1 MPNWNHIVRQ
11 HLAVLR
17 LPAEREIEIVEEQAL
32 HLEAAYEDA
41 LAAGLSEAEA
51 EARALRSYDWRLLE
65 CELSRAEQPVA
76 ARAWRPSMELIER
89 KGGMRMESFIQDL
102 RFSARMLLKRPGFTL
117 LAVLTLALGIGANTA
132 MFSVVNAVLLRPLPF
147 PEPERLTL
155 VEARNPG
162 NFAAP
167 DFRDLATQNHSFSN
181 LGAYFNN
188 ATFNL
193 VGGSEPERVNGA
205 RISASLLP
213 TLGVQPLYGRNLT
226 VEEDRDGGEKVVLLS
241 HRLWQRQFGA
251 DPGVVGRAIRLDE
264 QSYTV
269 IGVLPRGL
277 NFPSDKE
284 LFTPLALSA
293 GALTNYQG
301 FFLTLIAR
309 FKPGVTRAQA
319 DAELA
324 TIIKPGERGPRFASV
339 RALGL
344 QEAMVGDVRMMML
357 VLMGAV
363 GFVVLIACANL
374 ANLLLTAATQRQ
386 KEIAVRLSIGANR
399 GRVVR
404 QFLTESLLMAASGGF
419 VGLSLASWGM
429 TLVNAL
435 LPSTIPRI
443 GQIGV
448 DGRVLGFSF
457 ALTVTSGLLFGTLP
471 ALRASQTALTE
482 AMKAGGRG
490 LGFGSNRLRASLI
503 VSQVALTVVL
513 LTGAGLLTK
522 SFVRLQQTPLGFRPE
537 RLLTARLTLPFSN
550 YSTPQQ
556 RQSFADRLLEKVR
569 SQPGMQEAALTSFL
583 PFASGNQSFALFL
596 PGDEKP
602 RGGGPNFRT
611 VSPDYFRVMGIPL
624 LKGREFS
631 VADYEG
637 APLVTVINETMAR
650 RFWPSADPIGQR
662 VKETSNDG
670 VWREIVGVV
679 GSVRHKVR
687 GEEPRPE
694 MFVPWSQRPDLTLNL
709 AVRTQTEPASFAA
722 AVRRAVADIDANLP
736 VFEVRTMEERL
747 FESVAQPRFRTALLG
762 AFAALALVMALIGLY
777 AVMAVSVAQRTHE
790 LGIRVALGAQRRD
803 VIGLVLGQGVK
814 LVGIGIAL
822 GLVGAWALT
831 RVLTTLLYEVKPTD
845 PLTFLAVPV
854 LLIVVAILACWAP
867 ARHAAEVDP
876 LTALRQE

>member
-1 MPNWNHIVRQ
+1 MPDWKAEVRRRFQ
-11 HLAVLR
+11 NLR
-17 LPAEREIEIVEEQAL
+17 LEPAREAAIVEELAQYLDDYYAESL
-32 HLEAAYEDA
+32 AGGATLAEAYRAA
-41 LAAGLSEAEA
+41 LA
-51 EARALRSYDWRLLE
+51 
-65 CELSRAEQPVA
+65 ELSGSELL
-76 ARAWRPSMELIER
+76 ARELR
-89 KGGMRMESFIQDL
+89 RMERQSGPIPIVFGTNQRTNMIADLWQDL
-102 RFSARMLLKRPGFTL
+102 RYSARMLRKRPGFTL
-117 LAVLTLALGIGANTA
+117 VAVLTLSLGIGANTA

-147 PEPERLTL
+147 PEPERLML
-155 VEARNPG
+155 VEARNPD

-167 DFRDLATQNHSFSN
+167 DFRDLAMQNHSFSH
-181 LGAYFNN
+181 LGAYFN

-226 VEEDRDGGEKVVLLS
+226 TEEDRDGGEKVVLLG

-269 IGVLPRGL
+269 IGVLPQGL

-293 GALTNYQG
+293 RALTNYQG
-301 FFLTLIAR
+301 FFLKLVAR
-309 FKPGVTRAQA
+309 LKPGVTRAQA
-319 DAELA
+319 DAELT

-344 QEAMVGDVRMMML
+344 QEAMVGDVRTMML

-386 KEIAVRLSIGANR
+386 KEIAVRLSLGANR

-404 QFLTESLLMAASGGF
+404 QFLTESLLLAASGGV
-419 VGLSLASWGM
+419 VGLLLAYWGM

-435 LPSTIPRI
+435 LPNTIPRI

-448 DGRVLGFSF
+448 DGRALSFTF
-457 ALTVTSGLLFGTLP
+457 ALAVVSGLLFGTLP

-482 AMKAGGRG
+482 ALKAGGRG
-490 LGFGSNRLRASLI
+490 LGFGSNRLRASLV

-513 LTGAGLLTK
+513 LTGAGLLIK
-522 SFVRLQQTPLGFRPE
+522 SFVRLQQTTLGFRPE
-537 RLLTARLTLPFSN
+537 HLLTARITLPFSN

-569 SQPGMQEAALTSFL
+569 SQPGIQEAALTSFL

-624 LKGREFS
+624 LKGRGFS
-631 VADYEG
+631 DADHDG
-637 APLVTVINETMAR
+637 APMVTVINEMMAKR
-650 RFWPSADPIGQR
+650 YWPNADPIGQR
-662 VKETSNDG
+662 IKETSNDD
-670 VWREIVGVV
+670 VWREIIGVV
-679 GSVRHKVR
+679 GSVRHRAR

-694 MFVPWSQRPDLTLNL
+694 MFVPWSQRPNLTLNL

-722 AVRRAVADIDANLP
+722 ALRQAVTGIDANLP
-736 VFEVRTMEERL
+736 VYEVSTMEERL

-762 AFAALALVMALIGLY
+762 AFAALALVMALVGLY
-777 AVMAVSVAQRTHE
+777 AVMAVSVAQRKHE

-803 VIGLVLGQGVK
+803 LMGLVLGQGVK
-814 LVGIGIAL
+814 LVCIGVAL
-822 GLVGAWALT
+822 GLVGALALT
-831 RVLTTLLYEVKPTD
+831 RVLMTLLYEVKPTD
-845 PLTFLAVPV
+845 PLTFLAAPV

-867 ARHAAEVDP
+867 ARRAAGVDP
-876 LTALRQE
+876 LTALRCE

>member
-1 MPNWNHIVRQ
+1 MPNWNHIVRE
-11 HLAVLR
+11 HLAILR
-17 LPAEREIEIVEEQAL
+17 LPPEREIEIVEEQAL

-41 LAAGLSEAEA
+41 FAAGLSAAEA

-65 CELSRAEQPVA
+65 CELSRSEQPGA
-76 ARAWRPSMELIER
+76 KRTLQQPLELIER
-89 KGGMRMESFIQDL
+89 KGGMRMEPLLQDL
-102 RFSARMLLKRPGFTL
+102 RFGVRMLLKNPGFTL

-132 MFSVVNAVLLRPLPF
+132 MFSVVNAVLLRHLPF
-147 PEPERLTL
+147 PEPERLML
-155 VEARNPG
+155 VEARNPD

-167 DFRDLATQNHSFSN
+167 DFRDLATQNRSFSH
-181 LGAYFNN
+181 LGAYFGN

-193 VGGSEPERVNGA
+193 AGGHEPERVNGA

-226 VEEDRDGGEKVVLLS
+226 VEEDMDGGEKVVLLS

-269 IGVLPRGL
+269 IGVLPPGL

-293 GALTNYQG
+293 RALTNYQG

-309 FKPGVTRAQA
+309 LKSGVTRAQA

-324 TIIKPGERGPRFASV
+324 TIIKPGERGPRFGSV
-339 RALGL
+339 RVLGL
-344 QEAMVGDVRMMML
+344 QEAMVGDVRTMML

-374 ANLLLTAATQRQ
+374 ANLLLTVATQRQ
-386 KEIAVRLSIGANR
+386 KEIAVRLSLGANR

-404 QFLTESLLMAASGGF
+404 QFLTESLLLAASGGF
-419 VGLSLASWGM
+419 VGLLLAFWGM

-435 LPSTIPRI
+435 IPSTIPRI

-448 DGRVLGFSF
+448 DGRVLGFTF
-457 ALTVTSGLLFGTLP
+457 ALAVTSGLLFGTLP

-482 AMKAGGRG
+482 ALKAGGRG
-490 LGFGSNRLRASLI
+490 LGFGSNRLRASLV
-503 VSQVALTVVL
+503 VSQVALTAVL
-513 LTGAGLLTK
+513 LTGAGLLIK

-556 RQSFADRLLEKVR
+556 RQSFADRLLEKVH

-611 VSPDYFRVMGIPL
+611 VSPDYFRVMGVPL

-631 VADYEG
+631 DVDHEG

-650 RFWPSADPIGQR
+650 RFWPNADPIGQR

-679 GSVRHKVR
+679 GSVRHKAR

-709 AVRTQTEPASFAA
+709 VVRTQTEPASFAEA
-722 AVRRAVADIDANLP
+722 LRRSVADIDANLP

-762 AFAALALVMALIGLY
+762 AFAALALVMALVGLI

-803 VIGLVLGQGVK
+803 VIGLVMGQGVK

-822 GLVGAWALT
+822 GLVGASALT

-845 PLTFLAVPV
+845 PLTFLAAPV

-867 ARHAAEVDP
+867 ARRATKVDP
-876 LTALRQE
+876 LTALRHE